1 MSHISIPTDSSSLYH
16 YILPKIIRVD
26 DETIHPTDLFNKV
39 KVFIN
44 GAWVG
49 SSNDPQKLY
58 IELKQQKY
66 NGTLNIYI
74 SIIFDYKLMEIRV
87 CNDGGRLSRP
97 VLCFNLFLIK

>member
-44 GAWVG
+44 GRFF
-49 SSNDPQKLY
+49 K
-58 IELKQQKY
+58 
-66 NGTLNIYI
+66 
-74 SIIFDYKLMEIRV
+74 
-87 CNDGGRLSRP
+87 
-97 VLCFNLFLIK
+97 